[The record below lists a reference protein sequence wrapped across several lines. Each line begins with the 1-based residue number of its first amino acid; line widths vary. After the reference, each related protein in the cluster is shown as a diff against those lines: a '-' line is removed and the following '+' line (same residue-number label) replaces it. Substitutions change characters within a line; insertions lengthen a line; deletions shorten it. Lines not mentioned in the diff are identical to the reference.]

1 MRFFRADNKSMNNRD
16 VNPRPGQ
23 IPAKP
28 NEIVISRDGNVI
40 DFIYNSTEAEK
51 RETNVTRIKIVGRYK
66 QQGELLDIYGNPYI
80 DNQYRAQ
87 PLVKAL
93 VSWYSTNDAEIV
105 DRNRGG
111 VPRKEQYSEVVLGL
125 DLPKIYERD
134 YRYCVPLFTQLLDQ
148 KRVKQYLDAGL
159 SDDANKTTERGE
171 CGNYV
176 GHVGVNNQGKFG
188 KVFEAKVGRIVHNSP
203 EMVEKRRRHY
213 QDWLSKLRQEENAD
227 NEAIRKHQRRKKE
240 REAELR
246 YVKEKVEKYNSQRD
260 GQEL

>member
-66 QQGELLDIYGNPYI
+66 QQGELLDIYGNPYT
-80 DNQYRAQ
+80 DNQYRGQ

-93 VSWYSTNDAEIV
+93 VSWYDANDAEIV

-134 YRYCVPLFTQLLDQ
+134 YRYCVPLFTQ
-148 KRVKQYLDAGL
+148 
-159 SDDANKTTERGE
+159 
-171 CGNYV
+171 
-176 GHVGVNNQGKFG
+176 
-188 KVFEAKVGRIVHNSP
+188 
-203 EMVEKRRRHY
+203 
-213 QDWLSKLRQEENAD
+213 
-227 NEAIRKHQRRKKE
+227 
-240 REAELR
+240 
-246 YVKEKVEKYNSQRD
+246 
-260 GQEL
+260 